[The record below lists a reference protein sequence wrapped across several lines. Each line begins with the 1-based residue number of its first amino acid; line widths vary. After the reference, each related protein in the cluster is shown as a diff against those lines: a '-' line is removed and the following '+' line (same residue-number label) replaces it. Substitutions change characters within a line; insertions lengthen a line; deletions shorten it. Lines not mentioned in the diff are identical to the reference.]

1 MPEKTRPRRWAR
13 RLAGLLNVR
22 QEIFETALADQDALG
37 PLLALAWPEWLA
49 QRLPAPQ
56 PGQAGGQA
64 MASFLLRSGRAAQL
78 PVSDALARCEFLA
91 VAAVSGN
98 SSRGRIRLA
107 AQLNRQ
113 QLEELFGSQISTED
127 SVSVSDDGA
136 VLARRRQTLGSLLLR
151 DEPLPRPDAG
161 TCAEALCEFIR
172 QGGPQILARLPWND
186 EIRQWRARV
195 SLLHELDGDPWPDLS
210 DAALLEHPETW
221 LAPYLMDC
229 AALRRLTSGR
239 LLEALRAQ
247 LPYALARRL
256 EQEAPDSWQVP
267 SGAMRPI
274 VYGEEGGPWLAA
286 KLQELFGCEESP
298 RIARGRI
305 ALTLR
310 LNSPAGRPLQVTR
323 DLAHFWRNGYQAV
336 RAEMRGR
343 YPKHPWPEDP
353 LTATATALTKKKLAA
368 ENKA

>member
-1 MPEKTRPRRWAR
+1 
-13 RLAGLLNVR
+13 
-22 QEIFETALADQDALG
+22 
-37 PLLALAWPEWLA
+37 
-49 QRLPAPQ
+49 
-56 PGQAGGQA
+56 

-98 SSRGRIRLA
+98 GSRGRIRLA

-161 TCAEALCEFIR
+161 TCAEALCEFIC

-186 EIRQWRARV
+186 EIHQWRARV

-210 DAALLEHPETW
+210 DAALLGHPETW